1 MNATGRRI
9 DVHAHSMLKTYASFL
24 RESALGS
31 TVRIPEWSPDL
42 ALAMM
47 DRHGISAAVTSLS
60 VPGVH
65 LGDDRKAKEVARRC
79 NEEAAE
85 NALKYP
91 RIGAFATLPLPNVEL
106 ACAEAV
112 HALEHLKLDG
122 IGLLTGYGGKYL
134 GDNHYDPLMEV
145 LNERGAAVHI
155 HPAVHPSTKQ
165 VQLGV
170 PNFMLEYPFDTTRCA
185 TNMIFADILDRYPR
199 INFILS
205 HAGGTLPFLAWRISS
220 IAAWQLAQ
228 PPASESF
235 LRENFRTPLI
245 DKHPQLSP
253 ELVRSLLGRFWYD
266 VALAPDRGA
275 VGALRQIADPGRI
288 LFGSDWP
295 YAYENFVADGI
306 EKFADVPSFSQQ
318 QREDVARNNAP
329 KLFPRFAN
337 I

>member
-1 MNATGRRI
+1 MSGRI
-9 DVHAHSMLKTYASFL
+9 DVHVHSMPTSYANFL
-24 RESALGS
+24 RSSALGS
-31 TVRIPEWSPDL
+31 TVRIPEWSPTL

-47 DRHGISAAVTSLS
+47 DRHGIAAAVTSLS
-60 VPGVH
+60 VPGTN
-65 LGDDRKAKEVARRC
+65 LGDDEKAKEVARRC
-79 NEEAAE
+79 NEEAADI
-85 NALKYP
+85 AAKHP
-91 RIGAFATLPLPNVEL
+91 RIGSFATLPLPNVEL
-106 ACAEAV
+106 ACAEAI
-112 HALEHLKLDG
+112 HALEFLKLDG
-122 IGLLTGYGGKYL
+122 IGLLTGYSGKYL
-134 GDNHYDPLMEV
+134 GDRHYDPLMEV
-145 LNERGAAVHI
+145 LNERGATVHI
-155 HPAVHPSTKQ
+155 HPAVHPSTKL

-245 DKHPQLSP
+245 DKHPNLSP
-253 ELVRSLLGRFWYD
+253 DLVRKLLGRFWYD

-275 VGALRQIADPGRI
+275 VGALAEIADKDRI

-306 EKFADVPSFSQQ
+306 EKFADVPGFSPTE
-318 QREDVARNNAP
+318 REAVARGNAL
-329 KLFPRFAN
+329 KLFPRLTKF
-337 I
+337 